1 MIYNIERFYVVHKAY
16 FDIALREIQ
25 SGSKQSHWMWFI
37 FPQLK
42 SLGRSQNAIFFGIE
56 NAEEAKLFYEDEYLG
71 ENLKKIC
78 RALLEC
84 ESNNALEVMG
94 YPDNF
99 KLCSSMTLFYL
110 ATGDKLFA
118 DVLGKFYDG
127 KRDEVTQNQII
138 DEI

>member
-1 MIYNIERFYVVHKAY
+1 MYNIERFYDVHKAY

-25 SGSKQSHWMWFI
+25 SGRKQSHWMWFI

-42 SLGRSQNAIFFGIE
+42 SLGRSQNAIYFGVE

-71 ENLKKIC
+71 ANLREISK
-78 RALLEC
+78 ALLEC
-84 ESNNALEVMG
+84 ESSDAFEVMG
-94 YPDNF
+94 YPDNL
-99 KLCSSMTLFYL
+99 KLCSSMTLFFL

-118 DVLGKFYDG
+118 DVIEKFYDG

>member
-1 MIYNIERFYVVHKAY
+1 MYNIERFHDVHRIY
-16 FDIALREIQ
+16 FEDALKEIQ
-25 SGSKQSHWMWFI
+25 SGRKQSHWMWYI

-42 SLGRSQNAIFFGIE
+42 TLGRSYKAIYFGME
-56 NAEEAKLFYEDEYLG
+56 NAEEARLFYNDSYLG

-94 YPDNF
+94 YPDNL

-110 ATGDKLFA
+110 ATGDKLFS
-118 DVLGKFYDG
+118 DVLQKFYDG
-127 KRDEVTQNQII
+127 KQ
-138 DEI
+138 DEITKTQILSG